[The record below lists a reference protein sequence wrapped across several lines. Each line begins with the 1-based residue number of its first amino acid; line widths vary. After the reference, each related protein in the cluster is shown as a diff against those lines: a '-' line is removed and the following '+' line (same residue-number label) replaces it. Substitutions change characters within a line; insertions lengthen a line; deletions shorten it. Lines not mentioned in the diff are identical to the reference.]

1 MWVNLILFLF
11 IKNFIEKQFFEW
23 KNNIKKFNKIN
34 KFDLRLINNK
44 EDFFQNKIYNFQME
58 IPLNYLS
65 LFKKIYP
72 KRVCITKEKNLYN
85 EGIFVVKKFTLF

>member
-1 MWVNLILFLF
+1 
-11 IKNFIEKQFFEW
+11 
-23 KNNIKKFNKIN
+23 
-34 KFDLRLINNK
+34 
-44 EDFFQNKIYNFQME
+44 ME